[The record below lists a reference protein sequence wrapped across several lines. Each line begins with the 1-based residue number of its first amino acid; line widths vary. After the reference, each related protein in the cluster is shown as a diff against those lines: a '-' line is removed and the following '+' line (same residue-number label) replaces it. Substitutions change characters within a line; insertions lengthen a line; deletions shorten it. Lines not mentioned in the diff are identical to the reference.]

1 MEDKLEKYVSRQTRH
16 FLCLVFL
23 YKRLPYFEPK
33 QSYSRI
39 YYGRAGWEMSHSVES
54 VNPKQMKQ
62 DVQDISAD
70 RREPSNEGNHN
81 CSLLTKAEHR
91 VRIV

>member
-1 MEDKLEKYVSRQTRH
+1 
-16 FLCLVFL
+16 
-23 YKRLPYFEPK
+23 
-33 QSYSRI
+33 
-39 YYGRAGWEMSHSVES
+39 MSQSVES